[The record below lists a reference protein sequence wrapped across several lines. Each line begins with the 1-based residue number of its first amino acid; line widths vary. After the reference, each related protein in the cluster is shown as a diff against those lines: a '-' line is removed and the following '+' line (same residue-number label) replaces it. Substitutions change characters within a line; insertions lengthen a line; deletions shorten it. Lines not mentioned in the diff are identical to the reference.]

1 MCEQDQLNEDLKK
14 YSRRDVGTLAAAVG
28 VTMMLPRAANAM
40 DVNESEVNIKTP
52 DGECDAYFAA
62 PAGAHAAVLV
72 WPDIFGLRRAFR
84 QMGKRLAES
93 GYAVL
98 VINPFYRTKKA
109 PTAAAGA
116 STPIPDVIPLAQ
128 TLNATTHVTDAKAF
142 TAWLDSRPEV
152 DKNKKM
158 GTIGY
163 CMGGPMVF
171 RTAASVAN
179 RVGAA
184 CTFHGGGL
192 VTKNPDSPHLL
203 IPQMKAQFLVAIA
216 ESDDSR
222 EPDSKDVLRK
232 SFADAKL
239 NAEVEVY
246 PAAHGWCPPDTGVYD
261 YDQAEK
267 AWGRML
273 ALFGKALA

>member
-1 MCEQDQLNEDLKK
+1 MCEQDQFNEDLKK

-28 VTMMLPRAANAM
+28 VAMMLPRAANAM
-40 DVNESEVNIKTP
+40 DVNESEVSIKTP

-128 TLNATTHVTDAKAF
+128 TLNPTTQVTDAKAF

-192 VTKNPDSPHLL
+192 VTKNADSPHLL

-239 NAEVEVY
+239 SAEVEVY